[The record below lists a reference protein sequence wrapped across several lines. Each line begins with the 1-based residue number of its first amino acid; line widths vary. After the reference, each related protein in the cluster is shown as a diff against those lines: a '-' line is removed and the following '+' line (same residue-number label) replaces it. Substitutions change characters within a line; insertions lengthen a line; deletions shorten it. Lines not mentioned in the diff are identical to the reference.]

1 MAKETL
7 KEQNERLIKEL
18 KEAREQIQ
26 QLQRDISTLNDE
38 NNAAYEKSSY
48 YKADQACIKD
58 LQSQVK
64 TLKSQLSHSREE
76 KRKADEEIRLLN
88 LERDTAVENMMYA
101 QDARSDAYRDSWH
114 YKTLTHE
121 LEVAHSDYRRL
132 KYVNDQL
139 KEDNEVLKQRVE
151 DLEYSVAERH
161 KETVEA
167 YQEMEEYTK
176 RYASETK
183 ELQKK
188 VWALQAENK
197 KLIERSGNT
206 EKNPFGA
213 GRKKNDKKYMKRYV
227 EFCDLARKGMSMIE
241 IMETMQISRSTYFRF
256 LKGYKEDCEMD
267 AIHEEIMKSSN
278 K

>member
-7 KEQNERLIKEL
+7 KEQNKRFLRELI
-18 KEAREQIQ
+18 EAKTQIQ
-26 QLQRDISTLNDE
+26 QLQRDISALNDE

-88 LERDTAVENMMYA
+88 LERDTAVENMAYA
-101 QDARSDAYRDSWH
+101 QDMRSDAYKDSWH
-114 YKTLTHE
+114 YKALTHE

-132 KYVNDQL
+132 KYENKQL
-139 KEDNEVLKQRVE
+139 KENEEVLKQRVE
-151 DLEYSVAERH
+151 DLEHSVAERH

-176 RYASETK
+176 RYASETRA
-183 ELQKK
+183 LQKK
-188 VWALQAENK
+188 VWKLQAENK

-213 GRKKNDKKYMKRYV
+213 GRKKNDAAYIKRYV
-227 EFCDLARKGMSMIE
+227 EFSSLVRKGMSME
-241 IMETMQISRSTYFRF
+241 DIMGTMQISRSTYFRF
-256 LKGYKEDCEMD
+256 LKVFKED
-267 AIHEEIMKSSN
+267 HEIDEREKSMKNN

>member
-1 MAKETL
+1 MTREAL
-7 KEQNERLIKEL
+7 QEQNKQLLQEL
-18 KEAREQIQ
+18 KEARAQIQ
-26 QLQRDISTLNDE
+26 RLQQMVEKLNDATDE
-38 NNAAYEKSSY
+38 AYLKSSY
-48 YKADQACIKD
+48 YEADQACMRYLKN
-58 LQSQVK
+58 QVE
-64 TLKSQLSHSREE
+64 TLKSQLSNSQE
-76 KRKADEEIRLLN
+76 KNRKANEEIKLLN
-88 LERDTAVENMMYA
+88 LERDSAIENMAYA
-101 QDARSDAYRDSWH
+101 QDIRSDAYKDSWH

-139 KEDNEVLKQRVE
+139 KENNELLKQRVE
-151 DLEYSVAERH
+151 DLEHSVAERH

-213 GRKKNDKKYMKRYV
+213 GRKKNDKTYMKRYV
-227 EFCDLARKGMSMIE
+227 EFCDLARKGMSMTE

>member
-7 KEQNERLIKEL
+7 KEQNERLMKEL
-18 KEAREQIQ
+18 EEARAQIQ
-26 QLQRDISTLNDE
+26 QLQKEVSKLNDE
-38 NNAAYEKSSY
+38 TNAAYEKSSY

-58 LQSQVK
+58 LKSQVE

-88 LERDTAVENMMYA
+88 LERDTAIENMAYA
-101 QDARSDAYRDSWH
+101 QDMRNDAYKDSYH
-114 YKTLTHE
+114 YKIWSNE
-121 LEVAHSDYRRL
+121 LEVAHSDCRRL
-132 KYVNDQL
+132 KFANKQL
-139 KEDNEVLKQRVE
+139 QENNEVLQQKVE
-151 DLEYSVAERH
+151 DLEHSVAERH

-213 GRKKNDKKYMKRYV
+213 GRKKNDKTYMKRYV
-227 EFCDLARKGMSMIE
+227 EFCDLARMGMSMTE

>member
-7 KEQNERLIKEL
+7 KEQNKRFLRELI
-18 KEAREQIQ
+18 EAKTQIQ
-26 QLQRDISTLNDE
+26 QLHRDISVLNDE

-58 LQSQVK
+58 LKSQVE

-88 LERDTAVENMMYA
+88 LERDAAIENMAYT
-101 QDARSDAYRDSWH
+101 QDIRSDTYKDSWH
-114 YKTLTHE
+114 YKALTHE
-121 LEVAHSDYRRL
+121 LEVAHSDCRRL
-132 KYVNDQL
+132 KYENKQL
-139 KEDNEVLKQRVE
+139 KEDKDVLKQRVE
-151 DLEYSVAERH
+151 DLEHSVKERH

-176 RYASETK
+176 RYASETT

-188 VWALQAENK
+188 IWALQAENK

-206 EKNPFGA
+206 ERNPFGA
-213 GRKKNDKKYMKRYV
+213 GRKKNDKTYMRRYV
-227 EFCDLARKGMSMIE
+227 EFCELVRKGMSIAEVMDA
-241 IMETMQISRSTYFRF
+241 MQISRSTYFRF

-267 AIHEEIMKSSN
+267 AIHEEIMRISN